1 MHSRTQAKFMTCF
14 GGTDRKLPAAS
25 SIGFSSFIVVRAV
38 PLTIMMF
45 SVEGCQCHGT
55 EQPAPPLIFRMDAS
69 LPGSPC
75 CAAITK
81 HSGVPGIW
89 TIGISAAYI
98 IFVSCACNDIPNPP
112 TEIASI
118 IEQQNLPR
126 NDRITPPAL
135 RQSQWIGWRL
145 FPGHLV
151 YPRGDIVYDAARLNL
166 RIFKPMLLL
175 TCWSTSFTV

>member
-1 MHSRTQAKFMTCF
+1 LIA
-14 GGTDRKLPAAS
+14 
-25 SIGFSSFIVVRAV
+25 VRAV

-55 EQPAPPLIFRMDAS
+55 EQPAPLLIFNMDAS

-89 TIGISAAYI
+89 TIGRLAARV

-118 IEQQNLPR
+118 IEQQDFPK
-126 NDRITPPAL
+126 NDFMTPPAL
-135 RQSQWIGWRL
+135 RQSQWNGWRL
-145 FPGHLV
+145 FPGQVV
-151 YPRGDIVYDAARLNL
+151 YPRRFEHSARTAQRTRPAIVANKNAEIVTYCAN
-166 RIFKPMLLL
+166 
-175 TCWSTSFTV
+175 TH